1 MKIRKPQFWDYKKP
15 NTIAYFLLPISIFL
29 QFLIFIRKI
38 IITKK
43 KFNEIK
49 TICIGNIYVGGT
61 GKTSLCLKINEI
73 LNKKKLKTCFIKKD
87 YNEQIDEQ
95 KILEKEG
102 KLFKS
107 HKRSTALQNAI
118 NESYQVAIF
127 DDGLQDLSI
136 NYDLKFLCFNSLNWI
151 GNGCTIPSGPLREN
165 LSSIKKF
172 NNIFI
177 NGNLENIDTLKEE
190 ILKIN
195 SSANIFIGKYVPQ
208 NINEFDKKE
217 NYLVFSGIGNHKT
230 FISMLK
236 INNFKILKDIEFPDH
251 YNYSKSDVD
260 KIISI
265 SKDKNC
271 KILTTEK
278 DFLRLRN
285 YVSNEIKYIY
295 SKLEILD
302 EEKFLETLSGIYE

>member
-1 MKIRKPQFWDYKKP
+1 M
-15 NTIAYFLLPISIFL
+15 
-29 QFLIFIRKI
+29 
-38 IITKK
+38 
-43 KFNEIK
+43 
-49 TICIGNIYVGGT
+49 
-61 GKTSLCLKINEI
+61 
-73 LNKKKLKTCFIKKD
+73 
-87 YNEQIDEQ
+87 
-95 KILEKEG
+95 
-102 KLFKS
+102 
-107 HKRSTALQNAI
+107 
-118 NESYQVAIF
+118 
-127 DDGLQDLSI
+127 
-136 NYDLKFLCFNSLNWI
+136 
-151 GNGCTIPSGPLREN
+151 
-165 LSSIKKF
+165 
-172 NNIFI
+172 
-177 NGNLENIDTLKEE
+177 
-190 ILKIN
+190 
-195 SSANIFIGKYVPQ
+195 PQ
-208 NINEFDKKE
+208 NINEFDKSEK
-217 NYLVFSGIGNHKT
+217 YLVFSGIGNHKT